1 MPCAAWEGERV
12 SGSRSSRCSGTETG
26 GSRDR
31 PDWSLVS
38 SWRGGDGGR
47 SCQAAEALVGI
58 TTKLCLVL
66 GCSGWVTCLSWSK
79 PVGGRALG
87 GHPGWGGGVGGVSG
101 MAWGWG
107 MERRPR
113 VAHAFW
119 VDRGPVHQEGF
130 SWAGLGEREHDW
142 LRTSWRC
149 LKAHGSRV
157 TEASHPPLIKRL
169 SSVASLY

>member
-1 MPCAAWEGERV
+1 MLRHGDWWQQGPARLEPGEQLERWGWRALLSGCGGPCGHHDEAL
-12 SGSRSSRCSGTETG
+12 SGSGLLRVGHMPVLEQTCEWQGLG
-26 GSRDR
+26 GSPRM
-31 PDWSLVS
+31 
-38 SWRGGDGGR
+38 GR
-47 SCQAAEALVGI
+47 RCG
-58 TTKLCLVL
+58 
-66 GCSGWVTCLSWSK
+66 
-79 PVGGRALG
+79 
-87 GHPGWGGGVGGVSG
+87 GGVSG

>member
-1 MPCAAWEGERV
+1 MGHLGGGMPCAAWEGERV

-66 GCSGWVTCLSWSK
+66 GRSGWVTCLSWSK
-79 PVGGRALG
+79 PVSGRDLG
-87 GHPGWGGGVGGVSG
+87 GHPGWGGGVGGGV
-101 MAWGWG
+101 
-107 MERRPR
+107 R
-113 VAHAFW
+113 
-119 VDRGPVHQEGF
+119 D
-130 SWAGLGEREHDW
+130 GLGVGNGEEAQGGPRLLGGPWTCAPRGVQLGW
-142 LRTSWRC
+142 LGGEGTR
-149 LKAHGSRV
+149 L
-157 TEASHPPLIKRL
+157 ASDQLEVPEGARK
-169 SSVASLY
+169 